1 VKYADISG
9 LSETELT
16 KKTTELRKEMF
27 EARMKNSLGQL
38 ANPMSI
44 RESRRDVA
52 RMKTAAAAKTVQPKR
67 KISRA
72 ARAASKAKA
81 VKG

>member
-9 LSETELT
+9 LSETELN
-16 KKTTELRKEMF
+16 KKTTELRLQMF

-44 RESRRDVA
+44 REARRDIA
-52 RMKTAAAAKTVQPKR
+52 RMKTAAAAKTVQPER
-67 KISRA
+67 NLSRE
-72 ARAASKAKA
+72 ARALSKAKS